1 MQIINFRA
9 LGSADEGVEGIDPL
23 DQQILETQK
32 EIADLLQITESYTGR
47 RKEYK
52 NKCKEK
58 MQILQ
63 ELYNKLT
70 KLKKNKES
78 FEEEYQEYNEFF
90 DSMGFGEWDG
100 GFWWFS
106 SYEDFFHNF
115 DQEQQNYRDEHYTR
129 VDKDEIQ
136 GELVDALGE
145 LSSKDIWRKISKIL
159 HPDILQHNADISSNK
174 ESLAF
179 FTDLFNTLLGY
190 YEKDDKRAIIKALQ
204 EAGIKFMDDKFQL
217 PDSLKIKAGVKNIYK
232 QKILNE
238 LLQRVQLIKS
248 TSIYA
253 FYVSYKNGDSQIRL
267 NQLDDEIQ
275 ELEDLLASYEQV
287 EIVHE

>member
-90 DSMGFGEWDG
+90 DSMGFGE
-100 GFWWFS
+100 
-106 SYEDFFHNF
+106 
-115 DQEQQNYRDEHYTR
+115 
-129 VDKDEIQ
+129 
-136 GELVDALGE
+136 
-145 LSSKDIWRKISKIL
+145 
-159 HPDILQHNADISSNK
+159 
-174 ESLAF
+174 
-179 FTDLFNTLLGY
+179 
-190 YEKDDKRAIIKALQ
+190 
-204 EAGIKFMDDKFQL
+204 
-217 PDSLKIKAGVKNIYK
+217 
-232 QKILNE
+232 
-238 LLQRVQLIKS
+238 
-248 TSIYA
+248 
-253 FYVSYKNGDSQIRL
+253 
-267 NQLDDEIQ
+267 
-275 ELEDLLASYEQV
+275 
-287 EIVHE
+287 

>member
-1 MQIINFRA
+1 M
-9 LGSADEGVEGIDPL
+9 
-23 DQQILETQK
+23 
-32 EIADLLQITESYTGR
+32 
-47 RKEYK
+47 
-52 NKCKEK
+52 
-58 MQILQ
+58 
-63 ELYNKLT
+63 
-70 KLKKNKES
+70 
-78 FEEEYQEYNEFF
+78 
-90 DSMGFGEWDG
+90 
-100 GFWWFS
+100 
-106 SYEDFFHNF
+106 
-115 DQEQQNYRDEHYTR
+115 
-129 VDKDEIQ
+129 
-136 GELVDALGE
+136 
-145 LSSKDIWRKISKIL
+145 SSKDIWRKISKIL